1 MNAAGQLVDMFT
13 TAVEESATIPELK
26 QLLHA
31 ITEDPVEDMM
41 IIAKGIQLEPDDGK
55 LGDWDVQD
63 GDELGLYL
71 RR

>member
-1 MNAAGQLVDMFT
+1 MFP
-13 TAVEESATIPELK
+13 AVVEQSATILEIK
-26 QLLHA
+26 QHLHA
-31 ITEDPVEDMM
+31 ITEDLRIPVEDMM

>member
-1 MNAAGQLVDMFT
+1 MFT

-41 IIAKGIQLEPDDGK
+41 IIAKGIQLEGDGK
-55 LGDWDVQD
+55 LGDWEIQD